1 MTGGNLF
8 PSPYT
13 LPIPWGL
20 FYYATQATD
29 DNTMLRYVA
38 LIIADVRVI
47 WLCLVLERAL
57 KRAKIH
63 ANNGTIVASTFLHS
77 TYRTL
82 LQSYNTPLMDIFN
95 AIVLFRKLHK
105 PMIYSLFLLFYY
117 AFGSNIMLF
126 CPIHALFYL
135 F

>member
-47 WLCLVLERAL
+47 WLCKVLERGV
-57 KRAKIH
+57 KRRHNMRYERNHSRFHIPTQHISH
-63 ANNGTIVASTFLHS
+63 AITELQYT
-77 TYRTL
+77 TYGH
-82 LQSYNTPLMDIFN
+82 I
-95 AIVLFRKLHK
+95 
-105 PMIYSLFLLFYY
+105 
-117 AFGSNIMLF
+117 
-126 CPIHALFYL
+126 
-135 F
+135 